1 MKHSF
6 LFLPLLAIIAV
17 LCLSCGEQPMKYRI
31 GVSQCSEDSWRFK
44 QNNELRLSQYADT
57 RIQLEITSADDSDEQ
72 QIKQINHFIDEEVDL
87 LIISPNSA
95 LSLTDV
101 VSKAYD
107 HGIPVVLFDRKTN
120 GDKYTAF
127 MGTDNI
133 QLGKMLGHY
142 IARCI
147 GGKGVVVEIQGLQAS
162 SPSVGRHRGFVEA
175 MADYPDI
182 RVISSE
188 GGADWTA
195 KSGEKA
201 MNEILRTY
209 DGEIAAVYGHND
221 RLAMGARGVAEAH
234 GKKGIKY
241 FGIDALPTPGGG
253 MELVQKGLMEATCIY
268 PTRGLQL
275 MKLATNILDGNK
287 YDKENI
293 LTSTIVD
300 RNNVDI
306 LLSQN
311 IEQQRV
317 SDDLE
322 VVKGKLDDY
331 FSQVNFQQ
339 KVIVA
344 FVIVLI
350 IIMTL
355 AVIAYRFYLQK
366 LIVNEE
372 VTKDVVVPAD
382 TPKAESP
389 FLERFRS
396 ILQQNLHDADFNVE
410 RIGEE
415 MGMSR
420 VQLYRKVKQLT
431 GMTPVELLRKSRL
444 ARGRQLLETTD
455 SSISEIAYDT
465 GFSAPSYFTK
475 CFKDEYG
482 ISPGEVRG
490 TGK

>member
-72 QIKQINHFIDEEVDL
+72 QIKQIDEKVDL
-87 LIISPNSA
+87 LIVSPNSA
-95 LSLTDV
+95 VNLTDI

-107 HGIPVVLFDRKTN
+107 KGIPVVLFDRKTN

-444 ARGRQLLETTD
+444 ARGRQLLETTVR
-455 SSISEIAYDT
+455 SISEIAYDT

-482 ISPGEVRG
+482 ISPGEVRS
-490 TGK
+490 

>member
-1 MKHSF
+1 M
-6 LFLPLLAIIAV
+6 
-17 LCLSCGEQPMKYRI
+17 
-31 GVSQCSEDSWRFK
+31 
-44 QNNELRLSQYADT
+44 
-57 RIQLEITSADDSDEQ
+57 
-72 QIKQINHFIDEEVDL
+72 
-87 LIISPNSA
+87 LIVSPNSA
-95 LSLTDV
+95 VNLTDI

-107 HGIPVVLFDRKTN
+107 KGIPVVLFDRKTN

-482 ISPGEVRG
+482 ISPGEVRS
-490 TGK
+490 

>member
-1 MKHSF
+1 M
-6 LFLPLLAIIAV
+6 
-17 LCLSCGEQPMKYRI
+17 
-31 GVSQCSEDSWRFK
+31 
-44 QNNELRLSQYADT
+44 
-57 RIQLEITSADDSDEQ
+57 
-72 QIKQINHFIDEEVDL
+72 
-87 LIISPNSA
+87 LIVSPNSA
-95 LSLTDV
+95 VNLTDI

-107 HGIPVVLFDRKTN
+107 KGIPVVLFDRKTN

-420 VQLYRKVKQLT
+420 VQLYRKVKQLS

-482 ISPGEVRG
+482 ISPGEVRS
-490 TGK
+490 

>member
-72 QIKQINHFIDEEVDL
+72 QIKQISHFIDEKVDL
-87 LIISPNSA
+87 LIVSPNSA
-95 LSLTDV
+95 VNLTDI

-107 HGIPVVLFDRKTN
+107 KGIPVVLFDRKTN

-147 GGKGVVVEIQGLQAS
+147 GGKGGGVEIQGLQDS

-482 ISPGEVRG
+482 ISPGEVRS
-490 TGK
+490 

>member
-1 MKHSF
+1 M
-6 LFLPLLAIIAV
+6 
-17 LCLSCGEQPMKYRI
+17 
-31 GVSQCSEDSWRFK
+31 
-44 QNNELRLSQYADT
+44 
-57 RIQLEITSADDSDEQ
+57 IQLA
-72 QIKQINHFIDEEVDL
+72 
-87 LIISPNSA
+87 
-95 LSLTDV
+95 
-101 VSKAYD
+101 
-107 HGIPVVLFDRKTN
+107 
-120 GDKYTAF
+120 
-127 MGTDNI
+127 
-133 QLGKMLGHY
+133 KMLGHY
-142 IARCI
+142 IARSM
-147 GGKGVVVEIQGLQAS
+147 GGKGVVVEIQGLKAS
-162 SPSVGRHRGFVEA
+162 SPSVDRHRGFIEA
-175 MADYPDI
+175 MNDYPDI
-182 RVISSE
+182 KVITSS

-195 KSGEKA
+195 KTGEKA
-201 MNEILRTY
+201 INEILSKY
-209 DGEIAAVYGHND
+209 NGEITAVYGHND
-221 RLAMGARGVAEAH
+221 RLAMGARNVLEAKGQKGV
-234 GKKGIKY
+234 KY

-275 MKLATNILDGNK
+275 MKLATNILEGKK
-287 YDKENI
+287 YNRENI

-322 VVKGKLDDY
+322 VVKGKLDEY

-339 KVIVA
+339 KVIVG
-344 FVIVLI
+344 FIIVLVI
-350 IIMTL
+350 IIAL
-355 AVIAYRFYLQK
+355 VSLAYRFYLQK
-366 LIVNEE
+366 VMVNEE
-372 VTKDVVVPAD
+372 VAKEVVVPAD

-396 ILQQNLHDADFNVE
+396 ILQQNLHDADFTVE

-420 VQLYRKVKQLT
+420 VQLYRKVKQLS

-444 ARGRQLLETTD
+444 VRGRQLLETTD
-455 SSISEIAYDT
+455 RSISEIAYDI

-490 TGK
+490 NRTN

>member
-1 MKHSF
+1 MKHF
-6 LFLPLLAIIAV
+6 YPLLILLAVIATT
-17 LCLSCGEQPMKYRI
+17 CFSCGEKPKKYRI

-57 RIQLEITSADDSDEQ
+57 RILLEITSADDSDEL
-72 QIKQINHFIDEEVDL
+72 QIKQINHFIDENVDL
-87 LIISPNSA
+87 LIVSPNSA
-95 LSLTDV
+95 ASLNDV
-101 VSKAYD
+101 VGKAYD
-107 HGIPVVLFDRKTN
+107 KGIPVVLFDRKTS
-120 GDKYTAF
+120 GEKYTAF
-127 MGTDNI
+127 MGTDNT

-142 IARCI
+142 IARSI
-147 GGKGVVVEIQGLQAS
+147 GGKGVVVEIQGLKSS
-162 SPSVGRHRGFVEA
+162 SPSVDRHRGFIE
-175 MADYPDI
+175 
-182 RVISSE
+182 
-188 GGADWTA
+188 
-195 KSGEKA
+195 A
-201 MNEILRTY
+201 MNEILSKY
-209 DGEIAAVYGHND
+209 DVEIAAVYGHND
-221 RLAMGARGVAEAH
+221 RLAMGARSVAEAH

-275 MKLATNILDGNK
+275 MKLATNILDGKK
-287 YDKENI
+287 YNRENI

-322 VVKGKLDDY
+322 VVKGKLDEY

-344 FVIVLI
+344 FIVVLVI
-350 IIMTL
+350 IIALVT
-355 AVIAYRFYLQK
+355 IAYRFYLQK
-366 LIVNEE
+366 LMVNEE
-372 VTKDVVVPAD
+372 VTKDVVAPAD
-382 TPKAESP
+382 TPQAESP
-389 FLERFRS
+389 FLERFRA

-420 VQLYRKVKQLT
+420 VQLYRKVKQLS

-444 ARGRQLLETTD
+444 ARGKQLLEASD
-455 SSISEIAYDT
+455 KSVSEIAYDT
-465 GFSAPSYFTK
+465 GFSAPSYFAK

-482 ISPGEVRG
+482 ISPGEMRSEG
-490 TGK
+490 SKKQQ